1 MTHYVYM
8 IKSIKYGKMKT
19 YVGYTIDLKKR
30 LFSHNAGKG
39 AKSTRGRYWRIIFK
53 KAYKNKSLAL
63 KAEYYLKN
71 NYSIRNKIK
80 NNMHFNLKKLN
91 LFNTK

>member
-1 MTHYVYM
+1 MYHYVYL
-8 IKSIKYGKMKT
+8 IKSIKYGKVKT

-30 LFSHNAGKG
+30 LYAHNSGKG

-63 KAEYYLKN
+63 KAEYLLKK
-71 NYSIRNKIK
+71 NYSVRKKIK
-80 NNMHFNLKKLN
+80 NKYAFKVRN
-91 LFNTK
+91 

>member
-1 MTHYVYM
+1 MHHYVYV
-8 IKSIKYGKMKT
+8 IKSIKYGKVKT

-30 LFSHNAGKG
+30 LYAHNSGKG

-63 KAEYYLKN
+63 KAEYYLKT

-80 NNMHFNLKKLN
+80 NNMHLNSKIKLI
-91 LFNTK
+91 